1 MEERHEPSELD
12 GLKSLQDHAENKGL
26 EARAVYGPDI
36 TYETMLAIL
45 QDSRFT
51 RYPTRI
57 LFNAEAL
64 TEGEFAYAQPAS
76 DNPADG
82 YILHIHPYFED
93 RVDSLPLL
101 IAYHIPAINYGDI
114 TTSDESE
121 RFGANLFCLS
131 VDDYYQM
138 VCHLADSIPK

>member
-1 MEERHEPSELD
+1 MERYQPSEED
-12 GLKSLQDHAENKGL
+12 GQRSLQEHAEHKAL
-26 EARAVYGPDI
+26 QARAVYGPDI
-36 TYETMLAIL
+36 DYDAILAIL

-51 RYPTRI
+51 RYPTRL
-57 LFNAEAL
+57 LFDSEAL
-64 TEGEFAYAQPAS
+64 AEGEFAYAQPVS

-82 YILHIHPYFED
+82 YILHIHPCFEH
-93 RVDSLPLL
+93 RTESLPLL

-121 RFGANLFCLS
+121 TFGASLFCLS

-138 VCHLADSIPK
+138 VCHLADSMPK